1 MREKRR
7 SVRSDPATALALSTP
22 RLGRSS
28 GLELVA
34 RRVLEGLY
42 AGRHR
47 SPFHG
52 SSIDFAEHRPYQAGD
67 ELRAI
72 DWRAFARTDRL
83 LIKRHHDDRQLPLAL
98 IIDTSASMA
107 YGKPSKE
114 EHARLTAA
122 AMGLL
127 ALDQGDSV
135 RVIIGDK
142 QTQALGPA
150 GALPLCTA
158 LTSTPSAGHFDI
170 AQVLMGA
177 VQSLTQR
184 MLVVVISDLLC
195 EIEPVA
201 EAAATAMARGHDVAV
216 LQILDR
222 SEIDLPA
229 EWGRVILDDPEGV
242 VKTVSCDA
250 SLAKASYDAEM
261 ANHMER
267 CQTVLQAAGVDV
279 QHWCT
284 DENVVHVLGFWLERR
299 RRR

>member
-1 MREKRR
+1 
-7 SVRSDPATALALSTP
+7 
-22 RLGRSS
+22 
-28 GLELVA
+28 
-34 RRVLEGLY
+34 
-42 AGRHR
+42 
-47 SPFHG
+47 
-52 SSIDFAEHRPYQAGD
+52 
-67 ELRAI
+67 
-72 DWRAFARTDRL
+72 
-83 LIKRHHDDRQLPLAL
+83 
-98 IIDTSASMA
+98 
-107 YGKPSKE
+107 
-114 EHARLTAA
+114 
-122 AMGLL
+122 
-127 ALDQGDSV
+127 
-135 RVIIGDK
+135 
-142 QTQALGPA
+142 
-150 GALPLCTA
+150 
-158 LTSTPSAGHFDI
+158 
-170 AQVLMGA
+170 MGA